1 MTDTDRPDPDELGF
15 AGALAELD
23 GIVAEL
29 ESDALDVD
37 LLGDRVERAA
47 LLVAW
52 CRDRIDGARFQ
63 VEEILTRLDP
73 DDGDGPD
80 DPDDDEDDDEDEDDD
95 DDDEH

>member
-1 MTDTDRPDPDELGF
+1 VSNDDRPDPGDRPDPDDLGF

-23 GIVAEL
+23 RIVAEL

-47 LLVAW
+47 TLVAW

-63 VEEILTRLDP
+63 VEEILTRLEPESAEGDGSGVP
-73 DDGDGPD
+73 VIDGDDG
-80 DPDDDEDDDEDEDDD
+80 
-95 DDDEH
+95 

>member
-1 MTDTDRPDPDELGF
+1 VTDTDRPDPDEVGF

-73 DDGDGPD
+73 DDGAD
-80 DPDDDEDDDEDEDDD
+80 DPDDDLDDD
-95 DDDEH
+95 DDDG

>member
-1 MTDTDRPDPDELGF
+1 VTDTDRPDPDELGF

-23 GIVAEL
+23 RIVAEL

-47 LLVAW
+47 QLVAW

-63 VEEILTRLDP
+63 VEEILTRLE
-73 DDGDGPD
+73 
-80 DPDDDEDDDEDEDDD
+80 PDDDATGAPGADG
-95 DDDEH
+95 

>member
-1 MTDTDRPDPDELGF
+1 MTDDRPDPEELGF

-23 GIVAEL
+23 QIVTEL

-47 LLVAW
+47 TLVSW

-63 VEEILTRLDP
+63 VEEILTRIDP
-73 DDGDGPD
+73 DTAAGSGTGGGD
-80 DPDDDEDDDEDEDDD
+80 E
-95 DDDEH
+95 

>member
-1 MTDTDRPDPDELGF
+1 VTDTDRPDPDELGF

-23 GIVAEL
+23 RIVAQL

-73 DDGDGPD
+73 DDGS
-80 DPDDDEDDDEDEDDD
+80 DDDLDDD
-95 DDDEH
+95 DDDG